1 MTQKIK
7 QDNLFAGPSEVW
19 EALPSPLQ
27 AIKENAPTILRAIED
42 KAQAPKNAIKA
53 FKKVALAPNDDKAK
67 IWSDK
72 KEICANS
79 QYQIFPQAQSN
90 RELIKA
96 LFTKA
101 MKATHT
107 ILVPTMLPIH
117 FRFLVKILQN
127 HGYKAEL
134 LKNHGKGVVDEGVKN
149 VHNDTCYPALL
160 VIGQMIDAL
169 KSGEWDLHKVALL
182 ITQTGGGCR
191 ASNYIHLLRK
201 ALVKAGFGFVPV
213 ISLNFSGL
221 EADSGFE
228 VSKEML
234 KNLLS
239 AVIYGDLLMCISN
252 QCKPYELNKGDTDKM
267 LSRWVERICDPATNE
282 GLREYK
288 ALKRDTKAILKDFAS
303 IPMKHEKKVKVG
315 VVGEIYIKFSPLGN
329 NNLEDFLL
337 DEGCEVVIPGFLDFA
352 LYCIN
357 DTLIEGKLY
366 GGKFST
372 KLIYKLVYW
381 YFLNKQKDMIKAIKK
396 HGVFRA
402 PTAFN
407 HTKSLAKGYV
417 SEAMNMGEGWLL
429 TAEMLELIS
438 QGVGNIVCTQPFGC
452 LPNHIVG
459 RGMMKVIKERN
470 PQSNIVSIDYD
481 PGATKVNQE
490 NRIKLMLSNAK
501 KELAK
506 EALG

>member
-79 QYQIFPQAQSN
+79 QYQIFPQAQSS

-96 LFTKA
+96 PFTKA

-303 IPMKHEKKVKVG
+303 IPMKHEKKVK
-315 VVGEIYIKFSPLGN
+315 
-329 NNLEDFLL
+329 
-337 DEGCEVVIPGFLDFA
+337 
-352 LYCIN
+352 
-357 DTLIEGKLY
+357 
-366 GGKFST
+366 
-372 KLIYKLVYW
+372 
-381 YFLNKQKDMIKAIKK
+381 
-396 HGVFRA
+396 
-402 PTAFN
+402 
-407 HTKSLAKGYV
+407 
-417 SEAMNMGEGWLL
+417 
-429 TAEMLELIS
+429 
-438 QGVGNIVCTQPFGC
+438 
-452 LPNHIVG
+452 
-459 RGMMKVIKERN
+459 
-470 PQSNIVSIDYD
+470 
-481 PGATKVNQE
+481 
-490 NRIKLMLSNAK
+490 
-501 KELAK
+501 
-506 EALG
+506 

>member
-79 QYQIFPQAQSN
+79 QYQIFPQAQSS

-96 LFTKA
+96 PFTKA

-169 KSGEWDLHKVALL
+169 KSGD
-182 ITQTGGGCR
+182 
-191 ASNYIHLLRK
+191 
-201 ALVKAGFGFVPV
+201 
-213 ISLNFSGL
+213 
-221 EADSGFE
+221 
-228 VSKEML
+228 VSP
-234 KNLLS
+234 LLS
-239 AVIYGDLLMCISN
+239 S
-252 QCKPYELNKGDTDKM
+252 
-267 LSRWVERICDPATNE
+267 
-282 GLREYK
+282 
-288 ALKRDTKAILKDFAS
+288 
-303 IPMKHEKKVKVG
+303 
-315 VVGEIYIKFSPLGN
+315 
-329 NNLEDFLL
+329 
-337 DEGCEVVIPGFLDFA
+337 
-352 LYCIN
+352 
-357 DTLIEGKLY
+357 
-366 GGKFST
+366 
-372 KLIYKLVYW
+372 
-381 YFLNKQKDMIKAIKK
+381 
-396 HGVFRA
+396 
-402 PTAFN
+402 
-407 HTKSLAKGYV
+407 
-417 SEAMNMGEGWLL
+417 
-429 TAEMLELIS
+429 
-438 QGVGNIVCTQPFGC
+438 
-452 LPNHIVG
+452 
-459 RGMMKVIKERN
+459 
-470 PQSNIVSIDYD
+470 
-481 PGATKVNQE
+481 
-490 NRIKLMLSNAK
+490 
-501 KELAK
+501 
-506 EALG
+506 